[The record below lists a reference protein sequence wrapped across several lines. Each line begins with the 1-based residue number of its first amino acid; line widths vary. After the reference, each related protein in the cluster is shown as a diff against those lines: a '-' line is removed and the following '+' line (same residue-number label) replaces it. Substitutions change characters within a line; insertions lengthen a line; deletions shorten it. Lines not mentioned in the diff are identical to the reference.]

1 MTTTIT
7 DHKLE
12 LAEFPSVTR
21 STLGSILGIIW
32 INISAISTNK
42 IKIDLLAQFNNA
54 KFKKVAL
61 ALNYV
66 KEQALGVKPFFK
78 WTWRIYPLVS
88 GIPPA

>member
-1 MTTTIT
+1 M
-7 DHKLE
+7 
-12 LAEFPSVTR
+12 
-21 STLGSILGIIW
+21 
-32 INISAISTNK
+32 STNK
-42 IKIDLLAQFNNA
+42 IKTYLLAQFNNA

-78 WTWRIYPLVS
+78 GTWRIYPLVS